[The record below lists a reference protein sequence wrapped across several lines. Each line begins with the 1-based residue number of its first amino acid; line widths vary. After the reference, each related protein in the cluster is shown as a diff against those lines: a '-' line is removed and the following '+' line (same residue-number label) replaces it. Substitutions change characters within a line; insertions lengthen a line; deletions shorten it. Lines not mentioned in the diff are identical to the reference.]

1 MIDKI
6 THLET
11 EDKKYPMAFTLNV
24 MEAIQ
29 EKYGTLDKWSKL
41 IQNDQEPD
49 IKALK
54 FFMTEAINEGIEIQ
68 NKKTGEKTKPITS
81 KQAGRILTEVGI
93 SKALNK
99 VTNTVVES
107 VKTGEESPKNEI
119 TMQGQKI

>member
-1 MIDKI
+1 MLDKI
-6 THLET
+6 TYLET

-29 EKYGTLDKWSKL
+29 EKYGTLDKWSNL
-41 IQNDQEPD
+41 IQNEQEPD

-68 NKKTGEKTKPITS
+68 NEKTGEKTKSITS